1 MTAEK
6 CGGCICAG
14 IFASSVKM
22 SRSGGAAGQGTRH
35 FDAAFPYL
43 PLRLLPAGAFPAAG
57 PRLCSARRWRKRPV
71 FPEKA
76 AVYAP
81 ECPCFLLKSRKID
94 FFVQKPLI
102 FQTWHVSCIISG
114 RAVLRHWP
122 TVPPD
127 GGHQLPCL
135 KIAGTAGNSWVFSLS
150 HITEPV
156 SKVCYF

>member
-1 MTAEK
+1 
-6 CGGCICAG
+6 
-14 IFASSVKM
+14 M

-102 FQTWHVSCIISG
+102 FSNLARFLHYIWQSG
-114 RAVLRHWP
+114 SEALA
-122 TVPPD
+122 D
-127 GGHQLPCL
+127 GS
-135 KIAGTAGNSWVFSLS
+135 A
-150 HITEPV
+150 
-156 SKVCYF
+156 